1 VPKLKERKM
10 LIKKV
15 HGDIGHFGKMRT
27 LVEIKIIIFSG
38 MTELSLLRPLSRIVR
53 NVRWLENPKT

>member
-15 HGDIGHFGKMRT
+15 RGDIGHFGKMKT
-27 LVEIKIIIFSG
+27 LAEIKIIIFSS
-38 MTELSLLRPLSRIVR
+38 MTKFSLLKPLSRIVK

>member
-15 HGDIGHFGKMRT
+15 HGDIGHFGKMKT
-27 LVEIKIIIFSG
+27 LAEIKINFFSWHDR
-38 MTELSLLRPLSRIVR
+38 T
-53 NVRWLENPKT
+53 